1 MALPEGFLQE
11 LRDNNEIVS
20 VIENYVELKRSGST
34 YSCRCPFH
42 SERTPSFH
50 VYPNTQSYY
59 CFGCGAGG
67 DVITFIRT
75 IENLDYIE
83 AVRFL
88 AQRAGMAMPEDKNDD
103 SARKRQRLYE
113 MNREAGKFFHR
124 QLFSPEGRDGWNYIT
139 GRQLTEHTIRHFG
152 IGYAVNDYHKLHYYM
167 RNLGFSE
174 DELIEGSLLVRNNNR
189 VYDKFVNRV
198 MFPIFD
204 TRGNIIAFGGR
215 ALEANAPAKYLN
227 SAETYVFQKRDNLFA
242 LNYAKNSKKDYF
254 ILCEGYM
261 DVISMHQAG
270 FDSAVATLG
279 TAITATQA
287 RLIGRMG
294 KSEVILSY
302 DSDGPGQK
310 AASKGINLLSEAGV
324 KARVL
329 QMSGAKDPDEYIK
342 KFGADAFAHLIE
354 SSGGA
359 IDYELG
365 KLAYGL
371 DLNKEEDRASYLKK
385 AVVFLAQIHNPLE
398 RAVYVSKTADNA
410 RVPAETVR
418 YAVDS
423 EISRQKKKSDR
434 DERRNLISPRNT
446 DKINPESAKL
456 PREEKA
462 ERGIIC
468 FAFHNPDKLEAIRK
482 KLTGGFATEFNRRVF
497 QFMEQKHNAGEVFT
511 GGMFNE
517 GFSTDEVGR
526 IYGILNDFS
535 QFANAADVLND
546 YITVLN
552 EYHERINQ
560 KEAGSMSNDELL
572 ELQKRLTEKQKEKTN
587 K

>member
-20 VIENYVELKRSGST
+20 VIENYVELKRSGAT

-50 VYPNTQSYY
+50 VYPDTQSYY

-88 AQRAGMAMPEDKNDD
+88 AQRAGMSMPEDRDDD
-103 SARKRQRLYE
+103 SAKKRQRLYE

-124 QLFSPEGRDGWNYIT
+124 QLFSPEGKDGWNYIT

-215 ALEANAPAKYLN
+215 ALAADAPAKYLN

-329 QMSGAKDPDEYIK
+329 QMTGAKDPDEYIK
-342 KFGADAFAHLIE
+342 KFGAEAFAHLIE

-371 DLNKEEDRASYLKK
+371 DLNKEEDRAAYLKK

-398 RAVYVSKTADNA
+398 RAVYVSKAAENA
-410 RVPAETVR
+410 KIPAETVR
-418 YAVDS
+418 YAVES

-468 FAFHNPDKLEAIRK
+468 FAFHNPDKLEGIRK
-482 KLTGGFATEFNRRVF
+482 QLPGGFATEFNRRVF
-497 QFMEQKHNAGEVFT
+497 QFMEQKQNAGEVFT

-517 GFSTDEVGR
+517 GFSTEEVGR
-526 IYGILNDFS
+526 IYGILNDFA
-535 QFANAADVLND
+535 QFANSQDVLND

-552 EYHERINQ
+552 EYHEKINQ
-560 KEAGSMSNDELL
+560 REAGSMSVDELL
-572 ELQKRLTEKQKEKTN
+572 EFAQKQKEK
-587 K
+587 KSK

>member
-1 MALPEGFLQE
+1 MALPEGYLQE
-11 LRDNNEIVS
+11 LRDSNEIVS

-67 DVITFIRT
+67 DVITFIRS

-88 AQRAGMAMPEDKNDD
+88 AQRSGMTMPEDKNDD
-103 SARKRQRLYE
+103 SSNRRRRLYE

-215 ALEANAPAKYLN
+215 ALAADAPAKYLN
-227 SAETYVFQKRDNLFA
+227 SSETYVFQKRDNLFA
-242 LNYAKNSKKDYF
+242 LNYAKSSKADYF

-310 AASKGINLLSEAGV
+310 AASRGINLLSEAGV

-329 QMSGAKDPDEYIK
+329 QMTGAKDPDEYIK
-342 KFGADAFAHLIE
+342 KFGAEAFSHLIE

-359 IDYELG
+359 IDYEMN
-365 KLAYGL
+365 KLCAGL
-371 DLNKEEDRASYLKK
+371 DMNKEEDRTAYLKK
-385 AVVFLAQIHNPLE
+385 AVVFLAQIKNQLE
-398 RAVYVSKTADNA
+398 RAVYVSKAAETAGI
-410 RVPAETVR
+410 PTETVR
-418 YAVDS
+418 YAVES

-434 DERRNLISPRNT
+434 DAQRNLISPRST
-446 DKINPESAKL
+446 DRINPESAKL

-462 ERGIIC
+462 ERGILC
-468 FAFHNPDKLEAIRK
+468 YVFNNPDKLESVRK
-482 KLTGGFATEFNRRVF
+482 RLPGGFATEFNRRVF
-497 QFMEQKHNAGEVFT
+497 EFMEQKHNSGAHLSGS
-511 GGMFNE
+511 MFNE
-517 GFSTDEVGR
+517 SFSTEEVGR

-535 QFANAADVLND
+535 QFAHSQDVLND

-552 EYHERINQ
+552 EYNEKINQ
-560 KEAGSMSNDELL
+560 RDAGSMSSDELL
-572 ELQKRLTEKQKEKTN
+572 EFAKKLEEKKRK
-587 K
+587 

>member
-11 LRDNNEIVS
+11 LRDSNEIVS
-20 VIENYVELKRSGST
+20 VIENYVDLKRSGST

-88 AQRAGMAMPEDKNDD
+88 AQRSGMAMPEDRDDD
-103 SARKRQRLYE
+103 STRRRRRLYE
-113 MNREAGKFFHR
+113 MNREAGKFFHK
-124 QLFSPEGRDGWNYIT
+124 QLFSPEGADGWNYIT

-174 DELIEGSLLVRNNNR
+174 DELVEGSLLVRNNNR

-215 ALEANAPAKYLN
+215 ALAPDAPAKYLN
-227 SAETYVFQKRDNLFA
+227 SSETYVFQKRENLFA
-242 LNYAKNSKKDYF
+242 LNYAKNSKADYF

-279 TAITATQA
+279 TAITSTQA

-310 AASKGINLLSEAGV
+310 AASRGINLLSEAGI

-329 QMSGAKDPDEYIK
+329 QMTGAKDPDEYIK
-342 KFGADAFAHLIE
+342 KFGAQAFAHLIE

-359 IDYELG
+359 IDYEMS
-365 KLAYGL
+365 KLCAGL
-371 DLNKEEDRASYLKK
+371 DMNKEEDRASYLKK
-385 AVVFLAQIHNPLE
+385 AVYFLAQIKNPLE
-398 RAVYVSKTADNA
+398 RAVYVSKAADTA
-410 RVPAETVR
+410 RIPSETVR
-418 YAVDS
+418 FSVES

-434 DERRNLISPRNT
+434 DEYRNLISPRNS
-446 DKINPESAKL
+446 DRINPESAKL

-468 FAFHNPDKLEAIRK
+468 FVFHNPDKLAAVRK
-482 KLTGGFATEFNRRVF
+482 KLPNGFATDFNRRVF
-497 QFMEQKHNAGEVFT
+497 EFMEQKHNAGANFA

-517 GFSTDEVGR
+517 AFATDEVGR
-526 IYGILNDFS
+526 IYGTLSEYS
-535 QFANAADVLND
+535 QFANSEDAVND
-546 YITVLN
+546 YIRVLN
-552 EYHERINQ
+552 EYHENKNQ
-560 KEAGSMSNDELL
+560 REAGSMSEDDLL
-572 ELQKRLTEKQKEKTN
+572 TLAQKLKEK
-587 K
+587 KSK

>member
-88 AQRAGMAMPEDKNDD
+88 AQRSGMSMPEDRDD
-103 SARKRQRLYE
+103 GSARLRQRLYE

-174 DELIEGSLLVRNNNR
+174 DELVDGSLLVRNNNR

-215 ALEANAPAKYLN
+215 ALAADAPAKYLN

-242 LNYAKNSKKDYF
+242 LNYAKNSKADYF

-279 TAITATQA
+279 TAITSTQA

-310 AASKGINLLSEAGV
+310 AASRGINLLSEAGV

-329 QMSGAKDPDEYIK
+329 QMTGAKDPDEYIK
-342 KFGADAFAHLIE
+342 KFGAEAFAHLIE

-359 IDYELG
+359 IDYEMG
-365 KLAYGL
+365 KLAAGL
-371 DLNKEEDRASYLKK
+371 DMNKEEDRAAYLKK
-385 AVVFLAQIHNPLE
+385 AVVFLAQIRNPLE
-398 RAVYVSKTADNA
+398 RAVYVSKAAENA
-410 RVPAETVR
+410 KIPAETVR
-418 YAVDS
+418 FAVQS
-423 EISRQKKKSDR
+423 EISRQKKKSDKEEQR
-434 DERRNLISPRNT
+434 KLISPRNT
-446 DKINPESAKL
+446 DKINPEAAKL

-462 ERGIIC
+462 ERGILC
-468 FAFHNPDKLEAIRK
+468 FLFNNPDKLEYVRK
-482 KLTGGFATEFNRRVF
+482 KLHGGFVTDFNRRVF
-497 QFMEQKHNAGEVFT
+497 EFMEQKHNSGAILN

-517 GFSTDEVGR
+517 QFSTDEVGR
-526 IYGILNDFS
+526 IYGTLNDFS
-535 QFANAADVLND
+535 QFAHSEDVLND

-552 EYHERINQ
+552 EYHEKTNQ
-560 KEAGSMSNDELL
+560 REAGSMSADELL
-572 ELQKRLTEKQKEKTN
+572 EFAQKQKEK
-587 K
+587 KSK

>member
-20 VIENYVELKRSGST
+20 VVENYVELKRSGRT

-50 VYPNTQSYY
+50 VYPDTQSYY

-67 DVITFIRT
+67 DVVTFIRT

-88 AQRAGMAMPEDKNDD
+88 AQRAGMSMPEDRNDD

-152 IGYAVNDYHKLHYYM
+152 IGFAVNDYHKLHYYM

-189 VYDKFVNRV
+189 VYDKFMNRV

-215 ALEANAPAKYLN
+215 ALSADAPAKYLN

-310 AASKGINLLSEAGV
+310 AASKGINLLTEAGV
-324 KARVL
+324 KSRVL
-329 QMSGAKDPDEYIK
+329 QMTGAKDPDEYIK
-342 KFGADAFAHLIE
+342 KFGAEAFAHLIE

-371 DLNKEEDRASYLKK
+371 DLNKEEDRAAYLKK
-385 AVVFLAQIHNPLE
+385 AVVFLASIRNPLD
-398 RAVYVSKTADNA
+398 RAVYVSKAAENA
-410 RVPAETVR
+410 RIPAETVR
-418 YAVDS
+418 YAVES
-423 EISRQKKKSDR
+423 EIARQKKKSDR
-434 DERRNLISPRNT
+434 DERRSLISPRNT
-446 DKINPESAKL
+446 DKINPEAAKL

-468 FAFHNPDKLEAIRK
+468 FVFNNPDKLEYVRK
-482 KLTGGFATEFNRRVF
+482 RLSGGFATDFNRRVF
-497 QFMEQKHNAGEVFT
+497 EFMEQKHNSGEVFT

-517 GFSTDEVGR
+517 AFSTEEVGR
-526 IYGILNDFS
+526 IYGTLNDFS
-535 QFANAADVLND
+535 QFAHSQDILND
-546 YITVLN
+546 YIKVLN
-552 EYHERINQ
+552 EYHENKNQ
-560 KEAGSMSNDELL
+560 REAGSMSFDELL
-572 ELQKRLTEKQKEKTN
+572 EFAQRQKEK
-587 K
+587 KSK

>member
-1 MALPEGFLQE
+1 MALPEGFIQE

-88 AQRAGMAMPEDKNDD
+88 AQRSGMAMPEDRDDD
-103 SARKRQRLYE
+103 SARKRKRLYE

-124 QLFSPEGRDGWNYIT
+124 QLFSPEGADGWNYIT

-174 DELIEGSLLVRNNNR
+174 DELIDGSLLVRNNNR
-189 VYDKFVNRV
+189 VYDKFVNRI

-215 ALEANAPAKYLN
+215 ALASDAPAKYLN
-227 SAETYVFQKRDNLFA
+227 SSETYVFQKRDNLFA
-242 LNYAKNSKKDYF
+242 LNYAKNSKADYF

-310 AASKGINLLSEAGV
+310 AASRGINLLSEAGV

-329 QMSGAKDPDEYIK
+329 QMTGAKDPDEYIK
-342 KFGADAFAHLIE
+342 KFGAEAFAHLIE

-359 IDYELG
+359 IDYEMG
-365 KLAYGL
+365 KLAAGL
-371 DLNKEEDRASYLKK
+371 DLNKEEDRAAYLKK
-385 AVVFLAQIHNPLE
+385 AVVFLAQIHNSLE
-398 RAVYVSKTADNA
+398 RAVYISKAAETA
-410 RVPAETVR
+410 RVPSETVNF
-418 YAVDS
+418 AVKS
-423 EISRQKKKSDR
+423 EINRQKKKSDR
-434 DERRNLISPRNT
+434 EQLRELISPRVK

-462 ERGIIC
+462 ERGILC
-468 FAFHNPDKLEAIRK
+468 FAFHNQDKLPAVRK

-497 QFMEQKHNAGEVFT
+497 EFMEEKNNAGVIFT
-511 GGMFNE
+511 GSMFNE
-517 GFSTDEVGR
+517 GFSTEEVGR

-535 QFANAADVLND
+535 QFAHSGDIAED
-546 YITVLN
+546 YIKVLN
-552 EYHERINQ
+552 EYHDNIKQRD
-560 KEAGSMSNDELL
+560 AASMSDDDLL
-572 ELQKRLTEKQKEKTN
+572 MLAQKLKEK
-587 K
+587 KS

>member
-1 MALPEGFLQE
+1 MALPEGFIQE

-88 AQRAGMAMPEDKNDD
+88 AQRSGMAMPEDRDDD
-103 SARKRQRLYE
+103 SARRRKRLYE

-124 QLFSPEGRDGWNYIT
+124 QLFSPEGADGWNYIT

-174 DELIEGSLLVRNNNR
+174 DELIDGSLLVRNNNR

-215 ALEANAPAKYLN
+215 ALASDAPAKYLN
-227 SAETYVFQKRDNLFA
+227 SSETYVFQKRDNLFA
-242 LNYAKNSKKDYF
+242 LNYAKNSKADYF

-310 AASKGINLLSEAGV
+310 AASRGINLLSEAGV

-329 QMSGAKDPDEYIK
+329 QMTGAKDPDEYIK
-342 KFGADAFAHLIE
+342 KFGAEAFAHLIE

-359 IDYELG
+359 IDYEMG
-365 KLAYGL
+365 KLAAGL
-371 DLNKEEDRASYLKK
+371 DLNKEEDRAAYLKK
-385 AVVFLAQIHNPLE
+385 AVVFLAQIHNSLE
-398 RAVYVSKTADNA
+398 RAVYISKAAETA
-410 RVPAETVR
+410 RVPSETVNF
-418 YAVDS
+418 AVKS
-423 EISRQKKKSDR
+423 EINRQKKKSDR
-434 DERRNLISPRNT
+434 EQLRELISPRVK

-462 ERGIIC
+462 ERGILC
-468 FAFHNPDKLEAIRK
+468 FAFHNQDKLPAVRK

-497 QFMEQKHNAGEVFT
+497 EFMEEKNNAGVIFT
-511 GGMFNE
+511 GSMFNE
-517 GFSTDEVGR
+517 GFSTEEVGR

-535 QFANAADVLND
+535 QFAHSGDIAED
-546 YITVLN
+546 YIKVLN
-552 EYHERINQ
+552 EYHDNIKQRD
-560 KEAGSMSNDELL
+560 AASMSDDDLL
-572 ELQKRLTEKQKEKTN
+572 MLAQKLKEK
-587 K
+587 KS

>member
-11 LRDNNEIVS
+11 LKDNNEIVS
-20 VIENYVELKRSGST
+20 VIENYVELKRSGIT

-50 VYPNTQSYY
+50 VYPDTQSYY

-67 DVITFIRT
+67 DVVTFIRT

-88 AQRAGMAMPEDKNDD
+88 AQRAGMPMPEDSNDD
-103 SARKRQRLYE
+103 SAKKRQRIYE
-113 MNREAGKFFHR
+113 MNREAGRFFHR
-124 QLFSPEGRDGWNYIT
+124 QLFSPEGADGWNYIT
-139 GRQLTEHTIRHFG
+139 GRQLSEHTIKRFG
-152 IGYAVNDYHKLHYYM
+152 IGYAVKDYHKLHYYM

-174 DELIEGSLLVRNNNR
+174 DELVEASLLVRNNNR

-215 ALEANAPAKYLN
+215 ALESDAPAKYLN
-227 SAETYVFQKRDNLFA
+227 SSETYVFQKRDNLFA

-279 TAITATQA
+279 TAITSTQA

-329 QMSGAKDPDEYIK
+329 QMNGAKDPDEYIK
-342 KFGADAFAHLIE
+342 KFGAEAFQHLIE

-359 IDYELG
+359 IDYELN
-365 KLAYGL
+365 KLSGGL
-371 DLNKEEDRASYLKK
+371 DLNKEEDRAAYLKK
-385 AVVFLAQIHNPLE
+385 AVVFLAQLKNPLE
-398 RAVYVSKTADNA
+398 RAVYVSKAAETA
-410 RVPAETVR
+410 RIPAETVR
-418 YAVDS
+418 YAIES
-423 EISRQKKKSDR
+423 EISRQRK
-434 DERRNLISPRNT
+434 RNEKAEYNELVHPRSS
-446 DKINPESAKL
+446 DKINPESARL

-468 FAFHNPDKLEAIRK
+468 FAFHNPDKLEYIRK
-482 KLTGGFATEFNRRVF
+482 QLPGGFATDFNRRVF
-497 QFMEQKHNAGEVFT
+497 EFMEQRRNENQAFS

-526 IYGILNDFS
+526 IYGILNDFA
-535 QFANAADVLND
+535 QFANSQDVLND

-552 EYHERINQ
+552 EYHEKINQ
-560 KEAGSMSNDELL
+560 REAGSMSVDELL
-572 ELQKRLTEKQKEKTN
+572 AFAQKQKEK
-587 K
+587 KS

>member
-20 VIENYVELKRSGST
+20 VVENYVELKRSGRT

-50 VYPNTQSYY
+50 VYPDTQSYY

-67 DVITFIRT
+67 DVVTFIRT

-88 AQRAGMAMPEDKNDD
+88 AQRAGMPMPEDRNDD

-152 IGYAVNDYHKLHYYM
+152 IGFAVNDYHKLHYYM

-189 VYDKFVNRV
+189 VYDKFMNRV

-215 ALEANAPAKYLN
+215 ALSADAPAKYLN

-310 AASKGINLLSEAGV
+310 AASKGINLLTEAGV
-324 KARVL
+324 KSRVL
-329 QMSGAKDPDEYIK
+329 QMTGAKDPDEYIK
-342 KFGADAFAHLIE
+342 KFGAEAFAHLIE

-371 DLNKEEDRASYLKK
+371 DLNKEEDRAAYLKK
-385 AVVFLAQIHNPLE
+385 AVVFLASIRNPLD
-398 RAVYVSKTADNA
+398 RAVYVSKAAENA
-410 RVPAETVR
+410 RIPAETVR
-418 YAVDS
+418 YAVES
-423 EISRQKKKSDR
+423 EIARQKKRSDR
-434 DERRNLISPRNT
+434 DERRSLISPRNT
-446 DKINPESAKL
+446 DKINPEAAKL

-468 FAFHNPDKLEAIRK
+468 FVFNNPDKLEYVRK
-482 KLTGGFATEFNRRVF
+482 RLSGGFATDFNRRVF
-497 QFMEQKHNAGEVFT
+497 EFMEQKHNSGEAFT

-517 GFSTDEVGR
+517 AFSTEEVGR
-526 IYGILNDFS
+526 IYGTLNDFS
-535 QFANAADVLND
+535 QFAHSQDILND
-546 YITVLN
+546 YIKVLN
-552 EYHERINQ
+552 EYHENKNQ
-560 KEAGSMSNDELL
+560 REAGSMSFDELL
-572 ELQKRLTEKQKEKTN
+572 EFAQRQKEK
-587 K
+587 KSK